1 MLLVLEVI
9 VFCVCCAQ
17 ETLSTTYWVPELQAQ
32 SAAEANAVLQAV
44 QELEWDSDEDLLKF

>member
-1 MLLVLEVI
+1 
-9 VFCVCCAQ
+9 
-17 ETLSTTYWVPELQAQ
+17 VPELQAQ